1 MGRILRTWVPIA
13 RSHTH
18 FCWVLGIREGLR
30 GLLVPPG
37 TDELENYAG
46 DNQAQH
52 SEDWP
57 GDILDLRLPWKLV
70 SPEAWSS
77 TSWGHILVSQR
88 VTDH

>member
-1 MGRILRTWVPIA
+1 MDEGIMAAKWTLGRLCQRKVAGLVGLGRILRTWVPIA

-46 DNQAQH
+46 DNQA
-52 SEDWP
+52 
-57 GDILDLRLPWKLV
+57 
-70 SPEAWSS
+70 
-77 TSWGHILVSQR
+77 
-88 VTDH
+88 